1 MAVSNRRT
9 CTKCSQS
16 FPIDHFRGRA
26 NRSCRHC
33 ASCRNVPTE
42 GLSSPF
48 SPVQPPIPLAITSPV
63 VAASASTTHALEPS
77 APPAPSTTLAG
88 ASPLAVPLQPLPYL
102 TEASPAFLRLQQ
114 QLDDQ
119 GSSLSG
125 ISNALQQLL
134 ASSRPQPPTAPLPS
148 TPQRAPAAPSLPA
161 PTDSTSATGCHHL
174 GAPSPG
180 ESDTNRIFSWL
191 SREVVQQVLD
201 DSLAPQDLGKLC
213 NPDSL
218 PVDSEDDNAVFVNG
232 VLIRA
237 APSSGSSSSTRSF
250 LRLVPDVRCFAEAWT
265 VYTHLRS
272 CATNDPNLGAGLGA
286 FLIHII
292 ETDRTHTWS
301 SVALYILT
309 TCRRRFGHASA
320 AVWAQQDQ
328 NAWNQHLSTAAS
340 FRQPKKTT
348 QQPPSNRLT
357 QQQQQQPQQQ
367 PQGPPSKRQKSA
379 EVCFRFN
386 GGGCP
391 EGDNCWRRH
400 ECTACS
406 ERHPPP
412 KPSSMVSPPLDLPA
426 LPRRERGSRT
436 PPLQGSARHLDG
448 QTGLLAPR
456 PPPLQGLARLSP
468 DPAGSTSSR
477 TPPLQGSARPLDSVP
492 AALDVP
498 SADRCLSLL
507 LAAWLRDPG
516 PRPNTSFVADVFDP
530 TTNPARQGSMQ
541 ERSQA
546 WSTLLHL
553 YPDPVFRRQLLG
565 MVQHGCL
572 LGYDGPLRG
581 ADRHCANLPI
591 PPAGHSHLRME
602 IDARLAEGRLSIMAP
617 GTALVESPIGV
628 VPKPRST
635 KLRTIHHLS
644 HPRRPLPDVLPSVNS
659 GIQPG
664 FIQIRYEGL
673 GDLLTFVSQH
683 PGCLLWKGDLE
694 DAFRHIVTAEPDAH
708 LLGFSYE
715 GIRYR
720 ENALTFGGSSSPWLF
735 NLVAEFLHW
744 LVAACLPTGW
754 PVNHYL
760 DDTFGAVPAS
770 AAELALLPIHTL
782 ALAANTL
789 GLRLSPKKTF
799 GGVTKLEILG
809 VEIDSVAQTV
819 SISNIRRARILL
831 QCQGLLQRRSADLLD
846 MQRIA
851 GLLQFVSQVFPC
863 GQAFLRRLYD
873 ATRRGSQG
881 RRHLSQPV
889 RAELSWW
896 CQILQSWSGTS
907 VLAPSPLLA
916 THIWTDACP
925 KGYGGFVGD
934 ASSPSAVF
942 ARQVPKRHRRKN
954 IRFLEALAV
963 LEALR
968 RFVHLLPASSLVV
981 VHVDNENVEHG
992 LRSGRSRDPLTQRL
1006 LREIFGF
1013 CFTHNLT
1020 LAPQQVSSTDNVLA
1034 DLLSRRQFSRIQQQF
1049 PRAHAALSF
1058 PLAPAQS
1065 CRNPLVL
1072 PPASASPTTPRPSS
1086 GTASPSAP
1094 GDVRAAHPPISEP
1107 SASAITVLAPSASL
1121 PPVTSSWNGWPTCP
1135 PRVAPSTLPSTSLVP
1150 FALTMSTSASTPP
1163 ASPADALSAPF
1174 EGSSAFTA
1182 LEERAP
1188 SYPSCCRSSAGSSL
1202 PSSPCS
1208 TSFLATALSSKPPLH
1223 SPSLV
1228 SSAPAN
1234 LSGTPARIAPP
1245 SCPSHP
1251 LRGPATTS
1259 SSPYPLRRQTP
1270 SGKASGLLRPKLAAS
1285 SAPSTGCVPSR
1296 QAALPRHP
1304 SLALGRM
1311 APSLSLAPFSLASS
1325 VEPCR
1330 QAACRRRSMPAIP
1343 SAAVLPPGRPN
1354 TGPRPRTSSPW
1365 GAGAQTAT
1373 AGTSSA
1379 PLTSVAL
1386 SLPRPCSPSAT
1397 APWSQ
1402 PARPGG
1408 TQARHNSVLLAPSLV
1423 ETAVS
1428 CAGASTTDWRA
1439 GSRRARDASTPATYD
1454 YPNIISAVSD

>member
-1 MAVSNRRT
+1 MAVSDRRT

-48 SPVQPPIPLAITSPV
+48 SPVQLPIPLAITSPV

-161 PTDSTSATGCHHL
+161 PGDPTSATGSHHL
-174 GAPSPG
+174 GGPSPG
-180 ESDTNRIFSWL
+180 ESDTDRIFSWL

-201 DSLAPQDLGKLC
+201 DSLAPQDLGKLR

-218 PVDSEDDNAVFVNG
+218 PVDSEDDHAVFVNG

-250 LRLVPDVRCFAEAWT
+250 LRLMPDVRCFAEAWT

-340 FRQPKKTT
+340 FRQPKKTI

-357 QQQQQQPQQQ
+357 QQQQQQQQQQ

-379 EVCFRFN
+379 KVCFRFN

-400 ECTACS
+400 E
-406 ERHPPP
+406 PP
-412 KPSSMVSPPLDLPA
+412 KPSSMVSPSLDLPA
-426 LPRRERGSRT
+426 FPRRERGSRT

-448 QTGLLAPR
+448 QPGSLAPR

-468 DPAGSTSSR
+468 DPVGSTSSR

-664 FIQIRYEGL
+664 FIQIRYKGL

-694 DAFRHIVTAEPDAH
+694 DAFRHVVTAEPDAH

-715 GIRYR
+715 GVRYR

-770 AAELALLPIHTL
+770 AAEFALLPIHTL
-782 ALAANTL
+782 ALATNTL

-809 VEIDSVAQTV
+809 VKIDSVAQTV
-819 SISNIRRARILL
+819 GISDIRRARILL

-863 GQAFLRRLYD
+863 GRAFLRRLYD
-873 ATRRGSQG
+873 ATRRSSQG
-881 RRHLSQPV
+881 RRCLSQPV

-981 VHVDNENVEHG
+981 VHVDNENVEHSLRSVSAG
-992 LRSGRSRDPLTQRL
+992 PHRAILPAGTRTVLSQPPGLASSLGVSDHAASLLWHGLALSTRRRSSGAPSHFRAFCLRHYGFGTVCFPASGHQLLEWLAHMSASGRPFHSAKHELGALRSYHVDLGLDTSGFSCGRLERALRGFKRLHGIGGTGAKLPITLPLLCRILIAVESMLDLLPRDRLVLQASFALAFACFLRSGELVWD
-1006 LREIFGF
+1006 
-1013 CFTHNLT
+1013 
-1020 LAPQQVSSTDNVLA
+1020 SSTD
-1034 DLLSRRQFSRIQQQF
+1034 
-1049 PRAHAALSF
+1049 RA
-1058 PLAPAQS
+1058 
-1065 CRNPLVL
+1065 
-1072 PPASASPTTPRPSS
+1072 
-1086 GTASPSAP
+1086 
-1094 GDVRAAHPPISEP
+1094 
-1107 SASAITVLAPSASL
+1107 TVLSVAS
-1121 PPVTSSWNGWPTCP
+1121 VTWASDH
-1135 PRVAPSTLPSTSLVP
+1135 VIITLPSSKTDP
-1150 FALTMSTSASTPP
+1150 FRQGVRVVAPKVGGVECPVHRLRALTAGRP
-1163 ASPADALSAPF
+1163 ALSPLF
-1174 EGSSAFTA
+1174 GLGPHGTEP
-1182 LEERAP
+1182 L
-1188 SYPSCCRSSAGSSL
+1188 SCSVFVG
-1202 PSSPCS
+1202 
-1208 TSFLATALSSKPPLH
+1208 
-1223 SPSLV
+1223 V
-1228 SSAPAN
+1228 
-1234 LSGTPARIAPP
+1234 
-1245 SCPSHP
+1245 
-1251 LRGPATTS
+1251 
-1259 SSPYPLRRQTP
+1259 LRRAVQ
-1270 SGKASGLLRPKLAAS
+1270 ASGLQALQYAGHSFRRGAA
-1285 SAPSTGCVPSR
+1285 TW
-1296 QAALPRHP
+1296 
-1304 SLALGRM
+1304 
-1311 APSLSLAPFSLASS
+1311 AS
-1325 VEPCR
+1325 
-1330 QAACRRRSMPAIP
+1330 Q
-1343 SAAVLPPGRPN
+1343 
-1354 TGPRPRTSSPW
+1354 
-1365 GAGAQTAT
+1365 
-1373 AGTSSA
+1373 
-1379 PLTSVAL
+1379 
-1386 SLPRPCSPSAT
+1386 
-1397 APWSQ
+1397 
-1402 PARPGG
+1402 
-1408 TQARHNSVLLAPSLV
+1408 H
-1423 ETAVS
+1423 
-1428 CAGASTTDWRA
+1428 GASTSDIQSMGRWSSDCYRRYIERSAHERRTLVATSLFAVCDGPLVPPSPAWRDP
-1439 GSRRARDASTPATYD
+1439 GSA
-1454 YPNIISAVSD
+1454 

>member
-1 MAVSNRRT
+1 MAVSDRRT

-148 TPQRAPAAPSLPA
+148 TPQRAPAAPSLLA

-201 DSLAPQDLGKLC
+201 DSLAPQDLGKLR

-218 PVDSEDDNAVFVNG
+218 PVDSEDNNAVFVNG

-406 ERHPPP
+406 ERHP
-412 KPSSMVSPPLDLPA
+412 VRDYLPA

-694 DAFRHIVTAEPDAH
+694 DAFRHVVTAEPDAH

-819 SISNIRRARILL
+819 SISNIRCARILL

-863 GQAFLRRLYD
+863 GRAFLRRLYD

-881 RRHLSQPV
+881 RRRLSQPV

-992 LRSGRSRDPLTQRL
+992 LRSGRSRDPLSQRL

-1020 LAPQQVSSTDNVLA
+1020 LAPQRVSSTDNVLA

-1107 SASAITVLAPSASL
+1107 SASAITLLEWLAHMSASGRPFHSAKHELGALRSYHVDLGLDTSGFSCGRLERALRGFKRLHGVGGTGAKL
-1121 PPVTSSWNGWPTCP
+1121 PITLPLLRRILIAIESMLDLLPRDRLVLQASFALAFACFLRSGELVWDSSTD
-1135 PRVAPSTLPSTSLVP
+1135 RATVLSVASVAWASDHVVITLPSSKTDPFRQGVRVVAPEVGGVECPVHRLRALTAGRPASSPLFGLGPHGTEPLSRSVFVGVLRRAVQASGLQASQYAGHSFRRGAATWASQHGASTSDIQSMGRWSSDCYRRYIERSAHERRTLVATSL
-1150 FALTMSTSASTPP
+1150 FAVRDGPLVP
-1163 ASPADALSAPF
+1163 ASPAWRDPGSA
-1174 EGSSAFTA
+1174 
-1182 LEERAP
+1182 
-1188 SYPSCCRSSAGSSL
+1188 
-1202 PSSPCS
+1202 
-1208 TSFLATALSSKPPLH
+1208 
-1223 SPSLV
+1223 
-1228 SSAPAN
+1228 
-1234 LSGTPARIAPP
+1234 
-1245 SCPSHP
+1245 
-1251 LRGPATTS
+1251 
-1259 SSPYPLRRQTP
+1259 
-1270 SGKASGLLRPKLAAS
+1270 
-1285 SAPSTGCVPSR
+1285 
-1296 QAALPRHP
+1296 
-1304 SLALGRM
+1304 
-1311 APSLSLAPFSLASS
+1311 
-1325 VEPCR
+1325 
-1330 QAACRRRSMPAIP
+1330 
-1343 SAAVLPPGRPN
+1343 
-1354 TGPRPRTSSPW
+1354 
-1365 GAGAQTAT
+1365 
-1373 AGTSSA
+1373 
-1379 PLTSVAL
+1379 
-1386 SLPRPCSPSAT
+1386 
-1397 APWSQ
+1397 
-1402 PARPGG
+1402 
-1408 TQARHNSVLLAPSLV
+1408 
-1423 ETAVS
+1423 
-1428 CAGASTTDWRA
+1428 
-1439 GSRRARDASTPATYD
+1439 
-1454 YPNIISAVSD
+1454 